1 MHTTVSLVCLLL
13 TDHIL
18 TLICRSGLAI
28 ITKTD
33 LHVVG
38 FEVYIFQFDN
48 LLLVR

>member
-18 TLICRSGLAI
+18 TLNCRSGLA